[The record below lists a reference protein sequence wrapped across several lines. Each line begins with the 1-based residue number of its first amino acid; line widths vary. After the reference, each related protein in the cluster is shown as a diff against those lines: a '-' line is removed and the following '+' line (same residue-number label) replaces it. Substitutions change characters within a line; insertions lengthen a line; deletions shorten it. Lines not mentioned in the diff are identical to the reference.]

1 MEFSIEK
8 SVEILERTPKT
19 LEVLLNGL
27 SDDWIYNNEGEDTW
41 CVFDVI
47 GHLVHGEKTDWMERT
62 LIILSSDGNKTFAP
76 FDRFAQF
83 KDSKGK
89 SLQQLLEEFQ
99 ELRTSNLQILKD
111 LQISDSDMKK
121 TGIHPNFGQVT
132 LEQLLSTW
140 VVHDLNHLSQISR
153 VLAKQYKDSVGSW
166 EAYLR
171 ILKS

>member
-41 CVFDVI
+41 NVFDVI

-83 KDSKGK
+83 KDSRGK
-89 SLQQLLEEFQ
+89 TLQQLLEEFQ

-111 LQISDSDMKK
+111 LQINNSDMKK
-121 TGIHPNFGQVT
+121 TGIHPSFGQVT

>member
-41 CVFDVI
+41 NVFDVI

-111 LQISDSDMKK
+111 LQISHSDMKK
-121 TGIHPNFGQVT
+121 TGIHPSFGQVT

>member
-41 CVFDVI
+41 NVFDVI

-62 LIILSSDGNKTFAP
+62 LIILSSDGDKTFAP

-83 KDSKGK
+83 KDSRGK
-89 SLQQLLEEFQ
+89 TLQQLLEEFQ

-111 LQISDSDMKK
+111 LQISHSDMKK
-121 TGIHPNFGQVT
+121 TGIHPSFGQVT

>member
-41 CVFDVI
+41 NVFDVI

-83 KDSKGK
+83 KDSRGK
-89 SLQQLLEEFQ
+89 TLQQLLEEFQ

-111 LQISDSDMKK
+111 LQISHSDMKK
-121 TGIHPNFGQVT
+121 TGIHPSFGQVT